1 MSNKLFKVSIILTII
16 SLLLI
21 IFACLAPLIFTQC
34 NSLVD
39 FTNTGQIGDT
49 IGGTMGPIVALAGVF
64 MTFIA
69 FLMQVD
75 ANKIQSCQLRKSFNL
90 GRLENKIE
98 SRNALQLMSVD
109 INVMI
114 KDVDAV
120 CERIDKFYIAIK
132 EKPTGDIPFFFT
144 PKQSRLRYTSIN
156 RNLVY
161 NAFAT
166 FMEAEES
173 LDDFRRIYTLMDF
186 YSEGLDILYSNIY
199 KPYTDDIMEIKKK
212 IPDAFEDFSNALYD
226 NTSSILPSL
235 LSQFKRNIQI
245 RLINNGILNVFE
257 LHKILIDKKYVSIY
271 DINNKQYQKLL
282 ALTNSLITQ
291 NKMMIN
297 AMRDAKDNLQ
307 NQYTYEA
314 LKELRDKIDNALSR
328 YTLESIQKEFDNQ
341 V

>member
-1 MSNKLFKVSIILTII
+1 MSNKLFKVSIILAVI

-21 IFACLAPLIFTQC
+21 IFACFAPGIFTQC
-34 NSLVD
+34 GSLVD

-90 GRLENKIE
+90 GQLENKIE

-114 KDVDAV
+114 NDVDAV
-120 CERIDKFYIAIK
+120 CERIDRFYTATK
-132 EKPTGDIPFFFT
+132 ERPTGDIPFHFT

-161 NAFAT
+161 NAFTT
-166 FMEAEES
+166 FMESEKS

-186 YSEGLDILYSNIY
+186 YSEGLGILYSNIY

-212 IPDAFEDFSNALYD
+212 IPDAFENFLNALYD
-226 NTSSILPSL
+226 NASSILPSL
-235 LSQFKRNIQI
+235 LSQFRENIKI
-245 RLINNGILNVFE
+245 RLINSGMVDVFE
-257 LHKILIDKKYVSIY
+257 LHKTLNDEKYASIY
-271 DINNKQYQKLL
+271 EINNKQYQKLL

-291 NKMMIN
+291 NIMMIN
-297 AMRDAKDNLQ
+297 AMNDAKGKLQ
-307 NQYTYEA
+307 KQDTYEA
-314 LKELRDKIDNALSR
+314 LKELKKKIDDALSKH
-328 YTLESIQKEFDNQ
+328 TIESIQKEFDSQ
-341 V
+341 I